1 LTGDLDR
8 SVPDLRIDVP
18 HSARVY
24 DYLLGGKDHFEADRD
39 AAAGITAHWPN
50 LPKSMRAN
58 RDFMR
63 RVGRYLAAEL
73 GFRQFL
79 DIGTGLPTSP
89 NLHEVVQQVA
99 PQARIVY
106 VDNDPIVLTHARALL
121 TSSRAGK
128 TAYIDADLRDP
139 GMILDQAARTL
150 DFSRP
155 VAVMLLGILLYLRD
169 DEDPYGIV
177 ATLMDA
183 AAPGSYLAITHGAS
197 DMDPGAVE
205 AARRFNER
213 AAVTMTMRSRAEVT
227 RFFDGLELTG
237 PGVVPLDAWHLG
249 QEQAGPGTLPAYCGL
264 GRKN

>member
-1 LTGDLDR
+1 MAGHSGIDA
-8 SVPDLRIDVP
+8 SVAHP
-18 HSARVY
+18 ARVW
-24 DYLLGGKDHFEADRD
+24 DYFLGGKDNFAADRE
-39 AAAGITAHWPN
+39 AAQAIMQATPSVVAVA
-50 LPKSMRAN
+50 RAD
-58 RDFMR
+58 RLFLAS
-63 RVGRYLAAEL
+63 VVHYLAAEA
-73 GFRQFL
+73 GVGQFL
-79 DIGTGLPTSP
+79 DIGTGLPTA
-89 NLHEVVQQVA
+89 NNTHQVA
-99 PQARIVY
+99 QQAAPAARVVY
-106 VDNDPIVLTHARALL
+106 ADNDPVVLLHARTLL
-121 TSSRAGK
+121 TSDPRGA